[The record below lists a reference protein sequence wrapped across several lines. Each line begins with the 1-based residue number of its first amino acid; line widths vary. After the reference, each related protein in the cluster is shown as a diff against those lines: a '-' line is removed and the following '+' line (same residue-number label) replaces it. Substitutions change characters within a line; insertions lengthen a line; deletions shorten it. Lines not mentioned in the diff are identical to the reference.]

1 MLCVTTWPLANIRAN
16 IASRYTR
23 PHNSPFLAAS
33 EQWSVIWTIRESNGR
48 LARLEDGQFWPLG
61 DVGWRWLEMR
71 LWREIVDGGGRSPFK
86 SGAAGDG
93 RVSFFIRSLSAL
105 PPWTISSSRP
115 EGVFRHF
122 PSPKSFLQSNE
133 DPIPSRF
140 CTQRRRVKA
149 FGKAYYGPRP

>member
-1 MLCVTTWPLANIRAN
+1 MLCVRTWPLANIRAN

-33 EQWSVIWTIRESNGR
+33 EQWSVIWTIRESNVR
-48 LARLEDGQFWPLG
+48 PARLEDGQFCPLG

-86 SGAAGDG
+86 SGAGGGG

-105 PPWTISSSRP
+105 PPWTISVPLVPRACFATSHPRS
-115 EGVFRHF
+115 HF
-122 PSPKSFLQSNE
+122 FKATKTQSPRGFAPSECIGTKLK
-133 DPIPSRF
+133 
-140 CTQRRRVKA
+140 KA
-149 FGKAYYGPRP
+149 